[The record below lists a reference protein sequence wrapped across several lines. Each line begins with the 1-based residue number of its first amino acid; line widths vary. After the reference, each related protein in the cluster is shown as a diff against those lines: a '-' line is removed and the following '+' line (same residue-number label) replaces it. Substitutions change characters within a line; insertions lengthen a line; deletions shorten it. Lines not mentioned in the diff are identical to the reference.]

1 MKMIKSI
8 ITITTALAATIGHA
22 GDSAPFRIDTMEGVR
37 IARAEEV
44 ITYSTEWDNAGKVIV
59 AVDGMTL
66 KEAVAP
72 ASGDVIWNARNA
84 SAGNHTLTH
93 TTYKNGVAD
102 KVESVTFNWTENPET
117 PPDETD
123 MEWSDGTT
131 TWHYEY
137 IDRNNSDFGIVI
149 TGIELSNVTSVQ
161 IPSEIGSRIVT
172 KIGTGDPLSGG
183 ANLTGVTIPS
193 SVTMIGDSAFSDC
206 ANLRSAT
213 IAASHIGGGA
223 FAGCETL
230 SNLTISEGVTG
241 IGMYAFEGCS
251 SLTSV
256 TLPST
261 VRYVD
266 DSAFEYCYSLASVK
280 IKATDARIHK
290 NAFADCGNAFH
301 DYKTI
306 PGLVLVDGWVM
317 GFDENSDRWYNADTI
332 DINFTGARGIAS
344 YAFSGCGITSVKIP
358 SSVKCVGECAFEYCG
373 MERVELQASLTA
385 IHRGAFRNNSFTSFA
400 IPGSVQLIG
409 QESFAECGNL
419 KRIEIP
425 GSVVSIGPDAFAGCT
440 SLGDLRLSAGL
451 RQIQSGAF
459 WDCPL
464 TTLSFPDTI
473 VSVEYAFN
481 NIELRSLVIPDSVRY
496 CDQTFIAETATL
508 PAGVDCVDH
517 EAIRS
522 LTITPGTGKVS
533 YLFNS
538 CPNLERVTI
547 QKGVTFIDH
556 AFCECEN
563 LKTVSIADGV
573 SHMTASFA
581 GCSANAY
588 DTTTIPG
595 VKLLGGWAMGYTGNL
610 PANLNLKGCR
620 GIYFGAFDGAGL
632 TGVTIPNTVKYIG
645 DYAFVGCN
653 LQSIKI
659 PDSVEEIGYGAFGD
673 DYGLAIFDKTT
684 IKGAVMVDGW
694 IMDCDPDAYGSD
706 GGTLDLTGARGIV
719 NNASLHR
726 LCPVSVY
733 IPSTV
738 SRIPESAFDYCDSL
752 QQIVLAEGVKSIG
765 ARAFAGTG
773 ISYVVDDS
781 VILCCGMGN
790 SAIVLPSSLT
800 EIGDEAFSEC
810 EYLSSVDIAKS
821 NVKTIGQGAFSSPL
835 QRMTLTSK
843 LETLGKLGWSGG
855 GLKVP
860 ASVSF
865 VEMGALEGFDLLE
878 FEGNAPVI
886 CEIGY
891 GLPTAMV
898 PKDSTGWGVAIPS
911 STLIYAGGETDKWTV
926 VFDAVGGAVEE
937 SSRRVDKGKAVGTLP
952 TPVRAKYKFDGW
964 FTAETG
970 GTKVSAT
977 TKVTGNVTFYAHWTY
992 DGSVRVNVTCA
1003 GSGSGTVSGADK
1015 AYKSGSKASL
1025 KATADKQSVF
1035 IGWFQD
1041 GELLAK
1047 TVSYS
1052 YVIQGEDDVEI
1063 EAYFA
1068 TKDEDAESLAIDLE
1082 DEYCTD
1088 DDGSFELNVAECVW
1102 SLSEAKVSVKGLPTG
1117 LGFDAKTLVLSG
1129 NASRTGKDAL
1139 VRTVCIVV
1147 PNLTCE
1153 ALPNLDPAADAYN
1166 VEIGL
1171 AFDPAL
1177 VNCET
1182 SGGDWKVAAAGLP
1195 AGLKWDQKS
1204 GTITGVA
1211 TKAGAYT
1218 VTFTAT
1224 RGREK
1229 QTATITLNVA
1239 ALPAGAVGVFNGV
1252 VTSPDGGDIVGTL
1265 QFTSTAAGKLT
1276 AKAVLPGGT
1285 YSFSAPCWDW
1295 SSGGIYSAQIP
1306 TGKAGDVLSI
1316 EVNAFGH
1323 WSENQLYGQLNEYG
1337 VEAQRNVFADAK
1349 WYFAAEG
1356 DANDGWTLRYT
1367 DEAQDAKLTATMKAD
1382 GTVTFAGTL
1391 DGMKISST
1399 GCVNVSRLMEGG
1411 YRVMLVP
1418 VVTVNKKKKGIAI
1431 DAMLWLD
1438 RSNEDHED
1446 DIGHVRMVDTN

>member
-8 ITITTALAATIGHA
+8 ITITTALAATIGYA
-22 GDSAPFRIDTMEGVR
+22 GDSAPFPIDTMEGVR

-66 KEAVAP
+66 KEAIAP

-84 SAGNHTLTH
+84 RAGNHTLTH

-102 KVESVTFNWTENPET
+102 KVESVTFNWTENTEN

-123 MEWSDGTT
+123 MEWPDGTT

-161 IPSEIGSRIVT
+161 VPSEIGSRIVT

-193 SVTMIGDSAFSDC
+193 SVTMIGDNAFSGC

-213 IAASHIGGGA
+213 IAASHIGSGA
-223 FAGCETL
+223 FAACENL

-241 IGMYAFEGCS
+241 IGMYAFEGCY

-266 DSAFEYCYSLASVK
+266 DSAFEYCDGLASVK

-317 GFDENSDRWYNADTI
+317 GFDEYSDRWYNADTI

-344 YAFSGCGITSVKIP
+344 YAFSGCGITSVNIP
-358 SSVKCVGECAFEYCG
+358 SSVKCVGECAFECCG
-373 MERVELQASLTA
+373 MERVALQASLTA

-464 TTLSFPDTI
+464 TTLSFPDTV
-473 VSVEYAFN
+473 VSIEYAFN
-481 NIELRSLVIPDSVRY
+481 NIELRSIVIPDSVRY
-496 CDQTFIAETATL
+496 CNQTFIAETATL
-508 PAGVDCVDH
+508 PAGVDCIDH

-573 SHMTASFA
+573 SHMTASFD

-620 GIYFGAFDGAGL
+620 GIYYGAFDGAGL

-645 DYAFVGCN
+645 DYAFVGSS

-781 VILCCGMGN
+781 VILCCGMDN

-810 EYLSSVDIAKS
+810 EHLSSVDIAKS

-835 QRMTLTSK
+835 QRMTLPSK

-865 VEMGALEGFDLLE
+865 VERGALEGFNLLE
-878 FEGNAPVI
+878 FEGNAPVV

-898 PKDSTGWGVAIPS
+898 PRDSTGWGVAIPS
-911 STLIYAGGETDKWTV
+911 STLIYAGGGAGPADTLPAAKPKPAIYCDSSYTV
-926 VFDAVGGAVEE
+926 VPGQSCSIPITVL
-937 SSRRVDKGKAVGTLP
+937 STIKK
-952 TPVRAKYKFDGW
+952 
-964 FTAETG
+964 
-970 GTKVSAT
+970 T
-977 TKVTGNVTFYAHWTY
+977 TVT
-992 DGSVRVNVTCA
+992 
-1003 GSGSGTVSGADK
+1003 
-1015 AYKSGSKASL
+1015 
-1025 KATADKQSVF
+1025 
-1035 IGWFQD
+1035 
-1041 GELLAK
+1041 
-1047 TVSYS
+1047 
-1052 YVIQGEDDVEI
+1052 
-1063 EAYFA
+1063 
-1068 TKDEDAESLAIDLE
+1068 
-1082 DEYCTD
+1082 
-1088 DDGSFELNVAECVW
+1088 
-1102 SLSEAKVSVKGLPTG
+1102 VKGLPSG
-1117 LGFDAKTLVLSG
+1117 LKYSG
-1129 NASRTGKDAL
+1129 GKITGKAKKPGTSK
-1139 VRTVCIVV
+1139 VTITAKNTKGSATKKITIKVKNPGFVV
-1147 PNLTCE
+1147 AVAPRK
-1153 ALPNLDPAADAYN
+1153 
-1166 VEIGL
+1166 
-1171 AFDPAL
+1171 
-1177 VNCET
+1177 VNGSAVDSDTIET
-1182 SGGDWKVAAAGLP
+1182 SGQTVTVRVGFSQSFALSVVPGVSGVSGSTATVKVTGLP
-1195 AGLKWDQKS
+1195 SGLAYKNGAISGVPRKAGTKTATVKCSNKWGWSKTFTIKIKVVSLPSEVVGTFNGYTVSTICNDNRLDYNSQMVKVTVTSNGKLSAKIGSVTWTASSWSAVEEGGCYYSAVYTAVLKRSPDNGSRLNVRVNLGEKWNSFQMLGS
-1204 GTITGVA
+1204 IMTNGVEGRNIVAQRNPFGKNAKKKYINAEAGGIA
-1211 TKAGAYT
+1211 TKLSKYGNMPTAVSVVGSGVYELIGPVCT
-1218 VTFTAT
+1218 IINSYPVTF
-1224 RGREK
+1224 K
-1229 QTATITLNVA
+1229 VSSS
-1239 ALPAGAVGVFNGV
+1239 GV
-1252 VTSPDGGDIVGTL
+1252 VTISGKVGGQKLSGTTVLRVSESSWMVSPFRIATSDEEVDYDDDDEPIYDESKNEKCLQADFCLGTPSKPIRVHVE
-1265 QFTSTAAGKLT
+1265 FNPMDKGCRHGWVTIGKHT
-1276 AKAVLPGGT
+1276 
-1285 YSFSAPCWDW
+1285 WD
-1295 SSGGIYSAQIP
+1295 
-1306 TGKAGDVLSI
+1306 
-1316 EVNAFGH
+1316 
-1323 WSENQLYGQLNEYG
+1323 EYF
-1337 VEAQRNVFADAK
+1337 QYD
-1349 WYFAAEG
+1349 
-1356 DANDGWTLRYT
+1356 
-1367 DEAQDAKLTATMKAD
+1367 DED
-1382 GTVTFAGTL
+1382 
-1391 DGMKISST
+1391 
-1399 GCVNVSRLMEGG
+1399 
-1411 YRVMLVP
+1411 
-1418 VVTVNKKKKGIAI
+1418 
-1431 DAMLWLD
+1431 
-1438 RSNEDHED
+1438 ED
-1446 DIGHVRMVDTN
+1446 DWDDE